1 VKITRFEDVE
11 AWKAAR
17 RLVSLAYEAT
27 SERRFT
33 RDFELRRQMIT
44 SAASSMANIAVG
56 FDSGSDAEFA
66 RFLRISQRSATEF
79 QSHLYVAADRA
90 YLQPEGFRLLY
101 AAASEVKRLVGGFI
115 KHLEKTSSRARPR
128 TKDQGL
134 RTKD

>member
-17 RLVSLAYEAT
+17 RLVNLAYE
-27 SERRFT
+27 FT
-33 RDFELRRQMIT
+33 APKPFAKDFELRRQMIT
-44 SAASSMANIAVG
+44 SAASSMANIAEG

-79 QSHLYVAADRA
+79 QSHLYVASDRA
-90 YLQPEGFRLLY
+90 YIEPEGFKQLY
-101 AAASEVKRLVGGFI
+101 GAASEVKKLVGGFI
-115 KHLEKTSSRARPR
+115 KHLERTSVTR
-128 TKDQGL
+128 L

>member
-17 RLVSLAYEAT
+17 RLVNLAYEAT
-27 SERRFT
+27 SGKCFV

-44 SAASSMANIAVG
+44 SAASAMANIAEG

-90 YLQPEGFRLLY
+90 YLEPEDFKKLY
-101 AAASEVKRLVGGFI
+101 VAASEVKRLVGGFI
-115 KHLEKTSSRARPR
+115 KHLEKTRTRPRPR
-128 TKDQGL
+128 TKD
-134 RTKD
+134 